1 MRRRHI
7 PLRACVFCGERAPKR
22 ELVRVAAPGGRVS
35 LDLSGRASG
44 RGAYLCRAEVGGFAR
59 RMRGRLAHA
68 LRAEI
73 SDEDW
78 EGLKRSL
85 ERVIGTENRGNS
97 P

>member
-22 ELVRVAAPGGRVS
+22 ELVRVAALGGRVS

-44 RGAYLCRAEVGGFAR
+44 RGAYLCRVKGGDLDR

-68 LRAEI
+68 LRTEI

-85 ERVIGTENRGNS
+85 GNVVGIEDGGKS